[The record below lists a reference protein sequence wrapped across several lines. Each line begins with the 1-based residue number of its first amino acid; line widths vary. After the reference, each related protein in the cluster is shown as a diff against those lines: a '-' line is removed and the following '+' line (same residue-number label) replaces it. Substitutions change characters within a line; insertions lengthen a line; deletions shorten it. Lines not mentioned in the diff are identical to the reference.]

1 MAESA
6 AHLVDQ
12 VIPRVPVRQWVL
24 SFPIPL
30 RILFA
35 AHPELLTPVLQI
47 IHRVIARFLLKQACV
62 KRTAADTGAVTLI
75 QRFGSTANLNIHLHC
90 LVLDGVYRNT
100 EGEPDFQE
108 ARAPT

>member
-12 VIPRVPVRQWVL
+12 VILREPVRQWVL

-35 AHPELLTPVLQI
+35 AHPELLAPVLRI
-47 IHRVIARFLLKQACV
+47 VNRVIARFLLEQAGL
-62 KRTAADTGAVTLI
+62 KRCAADDGVATLI
-75 QRFGSTANLNIHLHC
+75 QRFGSAANLNIC
-90 LVLDGVYRNT
+90 I
-100 EGEPDFQE
+100 
-108 ARAPT
+108 